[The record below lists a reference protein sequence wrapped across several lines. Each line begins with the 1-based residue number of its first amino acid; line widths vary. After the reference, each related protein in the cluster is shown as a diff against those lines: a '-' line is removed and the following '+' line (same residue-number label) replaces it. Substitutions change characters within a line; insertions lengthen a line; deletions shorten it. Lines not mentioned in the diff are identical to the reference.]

1 MGSHV
6 VVETDTQ
13 PRPRFLGGEEED
25 EDKEDNDDAEGT
37 GEDIPLLVAP
47 HRIIDVRSRQRA

>member
-1 MGSHV
+1 M